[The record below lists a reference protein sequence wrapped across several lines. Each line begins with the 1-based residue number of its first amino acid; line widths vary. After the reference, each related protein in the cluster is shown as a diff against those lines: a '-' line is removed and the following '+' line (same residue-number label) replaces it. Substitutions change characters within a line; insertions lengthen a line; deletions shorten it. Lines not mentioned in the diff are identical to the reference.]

1 MKTTQLKY
9 RRHNMT
15 IEYECGVGPSKRTIT
30 LRYSPDFAVVT
41 IDQTKLPSEE
51 VFIAIKTTEEMA
63 DAIKTMKIR
72 GAPLLG
78 AAAAYAVALAAHNS
92 KATDMKA
99 LLQDLERSAEI
110 IRQTRP
116 TAVNLFWAI
125 DRILKKAKTLKTDRK
140 GLVEFVIEEAKSIAD
155 EDAAA
160 NKAIGKYGAELIED
174 GDVILTHCNAG
185 ALATVEYG
193 TALGVVRS
201 AWEQGKHVK
210 VISAETRPLLQG
222 ARLSVYEMK
231 KEGIPVTLITDNMV
245 GYVMHRK
252 MANKVIVGADRI
264 VTDAVVN
271 KIGTFSVAVLA
282 KEHKIPFYVAAPT
295 STFDLTRKATQV
307 VIEERNP
314 EEVTHIGSKRITAE
328 GTNVFNP
335 AFDITPMKYVTA
347 VISEKGVL
355 KPSYFSKHKANR

>member
-1 MKTTQLKY
+1 
-9 RRHNMT
+9 
-15 IEYECGVGPSKRTIT
+15 
-30 LRYSPDFAVVT
+30 
-41 IDQTKLPSEE
+41 
-51 VFIAIKTTEEMA
+51 
-63 DAIKTMKIR
+63 
-72 GAPLLG
+72 
-78 AAAAYAVALAAHNS
+78 
-92 KATDMKA
+92 
-99 LLQDLERSAEI
+99 
-110 IRQTRP
+110 
-116 TAVNLFWAI
+116 
-125 DRILKKAKTLKTDRK
+125 
-140 GLVEFVIEEAKSIAD
+140 
-155 EDAAA
+155 
-160 NKAIGKYGAELIED
+160 
-174 GDVILTHCNAG
+174 VILTHCNAG

-295 STFDLTRKATQV
+295 STFDLTRNATQV

-328 GTNVFNP
+328 GINVFNP